1 MDKKKI
7 IIVVIIFLLLGT
19 MVFSFANPRTDEGK
33 LNGDDSSLIDDKPD
47 DEKDDEQDDEQDEQQ
62 DDQQDEQQDNQQGN
76 QQDDMP
82 VSGNVNIDY
91 LALAK
96 QAVAKAETSFLVVDI
111 ESAKEAINKVTDK
124 DAKEELLDRVNNV
137 SNILDFE
144 KLLKEL
150 ENKTNN
156 STNKNELNAARTYN
170 IDNDLANK
178 LKNLVDVNNNKVT
191 LQTRYDNVLVKLNDT
206 SIQEISGINDGEFT
220 NKVVNITIA
229 DNSSFTAKLN
239 GENYISG
246 TDIRAEGNYT
256 LTVTDSSFNDATIN
270 FTIDTTIP
278 TFNYTNGKIVK
289 EGTLVFDDANFDYI
303 KLYNHITK
311 ETETIYANEFVFNG
325 NISVDNLRYD
335 ITGCD
340 KAGNCTST
348 FNLYHDTDKPEVSGT
363 AKIGSKEVKFKNGG
377 TYKEVTLNITDGS
390 LKEVILLNNDEVLKT
405 FKDNFN
411 SSIKMEFEHTS
422 KEDGNYKIKAID
434 RAGNFEII
442 EFTIDNQKPIVKGI
456 KDGGYY
462 QSVVIT
468 VDDTSELGSMH
479 FKRNGEKYNYEL
491 GEELDEEGN
500 YSFYITDVAGNKSEV
515 INFVID
521 NSPADY
527 NAVNF
532 NVVGGYNDGNY
543 YYATFGDVIYAH
555 IITNEILKENPT
567 FTLTI
572 GNEKIV
578 LDGDKVNFKDEEKE
592 EYTYLY
598 SIKYELP
605 EEEKF
610 KNLQNVEVKLEISNV
625 VDKAGNVT
633 LDKKTQQ
640 EVINIINSN
649 KVFIDT
655 TAPEKSGLVIL
666 GGNYNE
672 EDNTRYA
679 NENTN
684 IYVYAI
690 FNEKLG
696 TVPTVK
702 IDGKEYVMDTLFEDN
717 GTYRYYSKNIKGIDL
732 EEGLVEFEVY
742 GYKDTVGNEGVLL
755 NNNDITEAA
764 QSRVIVDKTDPLAN
778 PLYILN
784 VSDAINRKL
793 IKDGQILRV
802 EANFNEELL
811 ELPILNVGKQSIEFK
826 KCNFNQAGTL
836 YVCVA
841 DLKLD
846 NSIAKLPE
854 GEIKFTV
861 SNIKDLAGNPI
872 TLNNDNVTYTDDYGQ
887 VEFDST
893 APEYKSL
900 GVYNLT
906 NFRINENLNY
916 AKIGDQIR
924 VMVYFEEKLAVEPTI
939 TINGLKFTAT
949 YREDS
954 SSANNYAYYA
964 DITLTNE
971 MNLNLLNE
979 IEFTVSNYQDTIG
992 NVGKILN
999 NKNIN
1004 SKKYTKVSL
1013 VDNNIV
1019 LIEDNEDLIN
1029 AIKNQQDGQT
1039 LVITKEGTYDVS
1051 QNGSGFMI
1059 TEENKINNE
1068 FGEFAF
1074 PIYANNFKITKA
1086 DGIGEVILTSSF
1098 TPSKSEGGVWR
1109 FQNFITVKGNNVT
1122 IENVSL
1128 KANRNDYYGT
1138 CNKVIELID
1147 GGKNLTIKNVDII
1160 PLENDEGTSFGGS
1173 IYLNVADAGNT
1184 LIENVNMDAW
1194 INAKA
1199 VTAGTV
1205 TINNLTQDFS
1215 NSEYSGYY
1223 PGVSG
1228 SYEGIKVNDL
1238 TIVVGKTINLKEQIF
1253 NENLRPG
1260 TTIVLADNI
1269 TIDETIEINETVTID
1284 GNNKTI
1290 SGKEITNTNTI
1301 IGFLVNEGTAT
1312 FKNLTL
1318 TDFDENLTAPHGS
1331 VIKID
1336 AGHDNA
1342 KVIANNVRI
1351 SDFARDAFTFK
1362 AGTFEVVNSYIDCK
1376 PNENRVGQL
1385 TKGFQ
1390 IGFSESKVSGVIENT
1405 DIVNS
1410 SSNYEDWSTAA
1421 IEIYNNA
1428 NVQIIGG
1435 TISNTETGI
1444 QLDHYWPGSESYSQF
1459 IGDATVT
1466 VDGVTIDAGNNAIL
1480 LYSREGA
1487 TDNYTITI
1495 NSGNFTGDV
1504 DFVNKTENDSI
1515 IINGGNFNGN
1525 ISSDVIK
1532 KED

>member
-33 LNGDDSSLIDDKPD
+33 LDGDDSSLIDDEQED
-47 DEKDDEQDDEQDEQQ
+47 DEEDEQQDDEQDEQQDDEQDEQQ

-311 ETETIYANEFVFNG
+311 ETEIIYANEFVFNG

-363 AKIGSKEVKFKNGG
+363 AKIGSKEVEFKNGG

-491 GEELDEEGN
+491 GEELKEEGN

-521 NSPADY
+521 NNPADY

-555 IITNEILKENPT
+555 IRTNEILKENPT

-640 EVINIINSN
+640 EVINITNSN

-655 TAPEKSGLVIL
+655 TAPEKSDLVIL
-666 GGNYNE
+666 GGNYNK
-672 EDNTRYA
+672 EDKTHYA
-679 NENTN
+679 NEDTN

-702 IDGKEYVMDTLFEDN
+702 IDGKEYVMDTLFENN
-717 GTYRYYSKNIKGIDL
+717 GTYRYYSKDIKGADL
-732 EEGLVEFEVY
+732 DEGLVEFAVY
-742 GYKDTVGNEGVLL
+742 GYKDAVGNEGRELS
-755 NNNDITEAA
+755 NIDITEPS
-764 QSRVIVDKTDPLAN
+764 QSKVIVDKNDPIVVINGERDVFVEYGSEYTELGATMTDNVDPTITNLQPTKIILQDLEGNFIKDVTTTGVNPNVIGRYIVYYDYEDKAGNSSKINGLTPFEAQRIVTVKDTTPPKTKAANIKIADEINEKTLYYAKNGDVISVYVRFDEQLKHKPTFKLINNGREYVFDESDVTIKSFENGEYQYSVDYEITEGNGMTDGEITMHVSNIEDLYGNEVDDIVEPSNKHIVYLDNTLQYKTLGIGKNGNPDTVSQYVKNGDSIRVLVYFDEELAVLPKVKIKGVEYDTHFAQDSSNPEIGNYAYHLDLDITEDLGLEEGPITFEVYGYEDKAGNTVSEPLTNADITYTN
-778 PLYILN
+778 RLSAVYYDKTGAKTKHLYILARDDASYRLSI
-784 VSDAINRKL
+784 SD
-793 IKDGQILRV
+793 GEYLRV
-802 EANFNEELL
+802 EANFNEELSKK
-811 ELPILNVGKQSIEFK
+811 PILTVGSQSIEFDR
-826 KCNFNQAGTL
+826 CNFNSDETR

-841 DLKLD
+841 DIKID
-846 NSIAKLPE
+846 NSIARLVE
-854 GEIKFTV
+854 GENIPFTV
-861 SNIKDLAGNPI
+861 TNIYDLAGNPSEF
-872 TLNNDNVTYTDDYGQ
+872 NNDDVTDYYRDDELVYSNVKFENPFVSMSFHNSTNYKLNEENNNTDLSVTEAKVGDTVRVFVRFNQDIDIENFKPIIVIGGVAKELNLSNIYNDGTKDYG
-887 VEFDST
+887 
-893 APEYKSL
+893 
-900 GVYNLT
+900 
-906 NFRINENLNY
+906 
-916 AKIGDQIR
+916 
-924 VMVYFEEKLAVEPTI
+924 
-939 TINGLKFTAT
+939 
-949 YREDS
+949 
-954 SSANNYAYYA
+954 A
-964 DITLTNE
+964 DITITKE
-971 MNLNLLNE
+971 MNLKLNE
-979 IEFTVSNYQDTIG
+979 EIPFVI
-992 NVGKILN
+992 K
-999 NKNIN
+999 
-1004 SKKYTKVSL
+1004 
-1013 VDNNIV
+1013 NIV
-1019 LIEDNEDLIN
+1019 L
-1029 AIKNQQDGQT
+1029 KN
-1039 LVITKEGTYDVS
+1039 
-1051 QNGSGFMI
+1051 
-1059 TEENKINNE
+1059 
-1068 FGEFAF
+1068 
-1074 PIYANNFKITKA
+1074 
-1086 DGIGEVILTSSF
+1086 
-1098 TPSKSEGGVWR
+1098 
-1109 FQNFITVKGNNVT
+1109 GNN
-1122 IENVSL
+1122 L
-1128 KANRNDYYGT
+1128 P
-1138 CNKVIELID
+1138 
-1147 GGKNLTIKNVDII
+1147 NLNQDDI
-1160 PLENDEGTSFGGS
+1160 TS
-1173 IYLNVADAGNT
+1173 T
-1184 LIENVNMDAW
+1184 
-1194 INAKA
+1194 
-1199 VTAGTV
+1199 
-1205 TINNLTQDFS
+1205 NL
-1215 NSEYSGYY
+1215 
-1223 PGVSG
+1223 
-1228 SYEGIKVNDL
+1228 
-1238 TIVVGKTINLKEQIF
+1238 
-1253 NENLRPG
+1253 
-1260 TTIVLADNI
+1260 
-1269 TIDETIEINETVTID
+1269 
-1284 GNNKTI
+1284 
-1290 SGKEITNTNTI
+1290 
-1301 IGFLVNEGTAT
+1301 
-1312 FKNLTL
+1312 
-1318 TDFDENLTAPHGS
+1318 
-1331 VIKID
+1331 
-1336 AGHDNA
+1336 
-1342 KVIANNVRI
+1342 
-1351 SDFARDAFTFK
+1351 
-1362 AGTFEVVNSYIDCK
+1362 
-1376 PNENRVGQL
+1376 
-1385 TKGFQ
+1385 
-1390 IGFSESKVSGVIENT
+1390 SGVI
-1405 DIVNS
+1405 
-1410 SSNYEDWSTAA
+1410 Y
-1421 IEIYNNA
+1421 
-1428 NVQIIGG
+1428 IG
-1435 TISNTETGI
+1435 E
-1444 QLDHYWPGSESYSQF
+1444 
-1459 IGDATVT
+1459 
-1466 VDGVTIDAGNNAIL
+1466 
-1480 LYSREGA
+1480 
-1487 TDNYTITI
+1487 
-1495 NSGNFTGDV
+1495 
-1504 DFVNKTENDSI
+1504 
-1515 IINGGNFNGN
+1515 
-1525 ISSDVIK
+1525 
-1532 KED
+1532 